1 MPGISG
7 LETLSRIK
15 AINKDI
21 PVVMITKNE
30 EENIMEEAIGSQIA
44 DYLIKPVKPN
54 QILLAIKKITENKK
68 LISEK
73 TATSYRQEFQN
84 IMTEVNNVNSHQE
97 WAELYKKINLLGI
110 RIGKSRQ
117 SGYEEYS
124 GYAEIRSQ

>member
-30 EENIMEEAIGSQIA
+30 EEKHHGRSHRIS
-44 DYLIKPVKPN
+44 DCRLPDKTVKPN

-97 WAELYKKINLLGI
+97 WAELYKKLIYWELEL
-110 RIGKSRQ
+110 GKSRQ